1 MVRTGTML
9 KEEQRSS
16 AVRIPCEKVTI
27 ESGFLEVNFD
37 QRRQGGDLTG
47 SVRAVRPAAYEQS
60 DWRRQDYVEIPIDL
74 RPTPIANLLQS
85 RRYAVG
91 KPTTLADVVADEP
104 QCNHPPMFPLEEEFL
119 CRGGTDGEPSG
130 RRRWRRARTR
140 PLRER
145 RCPAGACNK
154 GGSRG
159 RGNRRTSSRHVSQT
173 LRSPSSGVVGGSSW
187 RSTNLPA
194 LSAALRF
201 SRVEWVA
208 ADHRWM
214 DDGTREEE
222 G

>member
-1 MVRTGTML
+1 MKGSTLRLDAAAETSDHARAL
-9 KEEQRSS
+9 QLL
-16 AVRIPCEKVTI
+16 AAPIWLLLLI
-27 ESGFLEVNFD
+27 QSGCCCLPLGLPLLQLDARGLLLLFL
-37 QRRQGGDLTG
+37 
-47 SVRAVRPAAYEQS
+47 
-60 DWRRQDYVEIPIDL
+60 
-74 RPTPIANLLQS
+74 ANLLRS

-91 KPTTLADVVADEP
+91 KPAMLADVVADEP
-104 QCNHPPMFPLEEEFL
+104 QCNHPPMLPLEEEFP

-140 PLRER
+140 PRRER
-145 RCPAGACNK
+145 RSPAGACSR

-187 RSTNLPA
+187 RSTSLPA

-201 SRVEWVA
+201 SRVERVA
-208 ADHRWM
+208 ADHGWM